1 MKETIMP
8 SRKWSDKDRKHTD
21 LPLGA
26 EWVREPQRK
35 WSSREKTASDYTED
49 NALKIELGIGEPRE

>member
-21 LPLGA
+21 LPPGA

-35 WSSREKTASDYTED
+35 WSSREKTASDYAED
-49 NALKIELGIGEPRE
+49 RELKADLGIGEPRE